1 MNTQPAPRLYSIKD
15 TCRILNVSK
24 TTAYKMIANGTLLA
38 IKVGRSTRVQASSI
52 DSVVGEAA

>member
-1 MNTQPAPRLYSIKD
+1 MNTQPTPRLYSIKD

-38 IKVGRSTRVQASSI
+38 IKVGRSTRVQAASI
-52 DSVVGEAA
+52 NTVVGEAA